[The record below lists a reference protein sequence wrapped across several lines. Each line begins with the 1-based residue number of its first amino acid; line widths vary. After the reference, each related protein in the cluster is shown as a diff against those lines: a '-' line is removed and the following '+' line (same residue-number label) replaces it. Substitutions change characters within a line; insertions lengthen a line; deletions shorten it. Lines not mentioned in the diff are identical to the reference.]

1 MDNNKTKK
9 RLLAAREVLNLP
21 GLRGDLRQGLNSENW
36 EAALAEYARL
46 YVKVDYRL
54 LSKATLNTLEG
65 LQKEEMQQPE
75 AESEEAEFY
84 QEVRAEDPPPP
95 PPPEPPQSP
104 PSPPQP
110 TTATTKK
117 KKIWEVAAQALEE
130 AGAAGLSLEE
140 ATALLEAAFPERK
153 ANRKKQ
159 TRDLFSFWL
168 PKRRIK
174 TAKISGRYY
183 LAKFAPNDNK

>member
-1 MDNNKTKK
+1 MDNKTKK
-9 RLLAAREVLNLP
+9 RRLAAREVLTLP
-21 GLRGDLRQGLNSENW
+21 DLREDLRQGLEDSDNW

-46 YVKVDYRL
+46 YVSVDYKS
-54 LSKATLNTLEG
+54 LSQETLSTLEEI
-65 LQKEEMQQPE
+65 KAEEVQQPE

-95 PPPEPPQSP
+95 PEPPPSP
-104 PSPPQP
+104 PTPPQP

-117 KKIWEVAAQALEE
+117 KKIWEVAAQALED
-130 AGAAGLSLEE
+130 AGGAGLSLED

-159 TRDLFSFWL
+159 TRDLLSYWL

>member
-1 MDNNKTKK
+1 
-9 RLLAAREVLNLP
+9 
-21 GLRGDLRQGLNSENW
+21 
-36 EAALAEYARL
+36 
-46 YVKVDYRL
+46 L
-54 LSKATLNTLEG
+54 LSKATLNTLEEI
-65 LQKEEMQQPE
+65 KAEEVQQPE
-75 AESEEAEFY
+75 AEAEDAEFY
-84 QEVRAEDPPPP
+84 QEVTEDPPPP
-95 PPPEPPQSP
+95 PPPEPPPSP
-104 PSPPQP
+104 PTPPQP

-130 AGAAGLSLEE
+130 AGVAGLSLEE

-159 TRDLFSFWL
+159 TRDLLSYWL

-183 LAKFAPNDNK
+183 LAKFAPNNK